1 MAECHNPKR
10 RQSSPNYFAVNEY
23 VCSLLKGG
31 HMNEWTMVDEGWGR
45 RSVEFA
51 TLSEPAN
58 CREYVALHQL
68 LKVTNGEF
76 LLDIACGAGLAV
88 ELAALRGAECA
99 GLDASE
105 RLINIAR
112 DRSPRADLRVGDMHA
127 LPWGENTFDVVT
139 SFRGIWGTTP
149 TALDEARRVLKPG
162 GRLGI
167 TVWGHIKASPGAWAL
182 SPFLLASGPKVE
194 NQAAMVSLGRPG
206 VGEALLLDKG
216 FEEITRNEIS
226 CIWEF
231 SDPATYARA
240 LASTGP
246 AYEAIQHSGEEEF
259 LRTAEECARLQL
271 REGLPLRASISIIG
285 YTAKKPSTATRNPPL
300 NDGDRQ
306 RIGFLQMPE
315 VSNAAQRMFDDD
327 VKDHGFVMNAS
338 RLWAYAPEVHE
349 SLFSL
354 LGTVT
359 RLGSLSL
366 RQRGI
371 LVAAAAS
378 TLGDAYCSLAW
389 GSRLASESSDATA
402 ANVLRGVDDG
412 LDDSEKALAAWARRV
427 VRDPNGITDD
437 NVGELR
443 DAGFSDVQI
452 FAITAYVAGRLAFS
466 TVNDALGAN
475 PDYELATGVPGEI
488 RDAVQY
494 GRPADPS

>member
-1 MAECHNPKR
+1 
-10 RQSSPNYFAVNEY
+10 
-23 VCSLLKGG
+23 
-31 HMNEWTMVDEGWGR
+31 MNDWTMVDEGWGR

-68 LKVTNGEF
+68 LGVTKSDR

-99 GLDASE
+99 GIDASE

-112 DRSPRADLRVGDMHA
+112 DRSPTADLRVGDMYA
-127 LPWGENTFDVVT
+127 LPWSDNTFDVVT

-149 TALDEARRVLKPG
+149 EALDEARRVLKPG

-182 SPFLLASGPKVE
+182 SPFLLASEPKVE
-194 NQAAMVSLGRPG
+194 DQAAMVSLGRPG

-216 FEEITRNEIS
+216 FEEIARNEIP
-226 CIWEF
+226 CVWEF

-246 AYEAIQHSGEEEF
+246 AYEAIQSVGEDGF
-259 LRTAEECARLQL
+259 LKAAEHCARQQL
-271 REGLPLRASISIIG
+271 REGLPLRASIAIVG
-285 YTAKKPSTATRNPPL
+285 YTAKKPPSGPKHQPSKRGA
-300 NDGDRQ
+300 RQ

-315 VSNAAQRMFDDD
+315 VSDAAQRMFDED
-327 VKDHGFVMNAS
+327 VEEHGFVMNAS

-349 SLFSL
+349 SLFDL

-389 GSRLASESSDATA
+389 GSRLANESSNTIAG
-402 ANVLRGVDDG
+402 NVLRGVEDG
-412 LDDSEKALAAWARRV
+412 LDDSEKALATWARRV
-427 VRDPNGITDD
+427 VSDPNGVTDA

-443 DAGFSDVQI
+443 SAGFSDAQI

-466 TVNDALGAN
+466 TVNDALGAQ
-475 PDYELATGVPGEI
+475 PDHELAVGVPREI

-494 GRPADPS
+494 GRPADLS